1 MVLLSRRNHIL
12 QSVTL
17 RTFFEGAKGEM
28 NEQRE
33 ALREQREALL
43 SGLKAGIC
51 SLLEPLAHGVPV
63 WGLRAV
69 RSQKAGTSYC
79 QCHQFNSSAV
89 SLASKS
95 F

>member
-1 MVLLSRRNHIL
+1 MLLSRGNHIL

-17 RTFFEGAKGEM
+17 KTSTEGAKGEM

-33 ALREQREALL
+33 ALREQGEALL

-51 SLLEPLAHGVPV
+51 SLLEPLAHSVPV

-69 RSQKAGTSYC
+69 GSQKAGTSYC
-79 QCHQFNSSAV
+79 QCHQFNSSAI

>member
-33 ALREQREALL
+33 ALRERREALL
-43 SGLKAGIC
+43 SGLKAGIS

-63 WGLRAV
+63 WGLGAEGSALTESR
-69 RSQKAGTSYC
+69 
-79 QCHQFNSSAV
+79 HQLLPVSSV
-89 SLASKS
+89 QFISC
-95 F
+95 